1 MTTVLSPP
9 DTSSKVSAPNPPA
22 VTCPPPAPERLP
34 SAAIL
39 IPEFFNPALAF
50 ATFKVG
56 VPERSSKPDL
66 IFIAS
71 AAVNVVLPDLI
82 PAVKLPLTSS
92 PELARLAPLFV
103 VPVSVILAMS
113 GVAAAVPS

>member
-1 MTTVLSPP
+1 MVTVFVPP
-9 DTSSKVSAPNPPA
+9 ETSSKVSAPNPPA

-39 IPEFFNPALAF
+39 IPEFLSPVLAF

-56 VPERSSKPDL
+56 VPVIPSKAPL
-66 IFIAS
+66 TLIAS
-71 AAVNVVLPDLI
+71 AALNVVLPDLI
-82 PAVKLPLTSS
+82 PAVKLPLASS

>member
-1 MTTVLSPP
+1 MVTVFVPP
-9 DTSSKVSAPNPPA
+9 ETNSRVSAPNPVA
-22 VTCPPPAPERLP
+22 VTCPPPPPERLP
-34 SAAIL
+34 SDPML
-39 IPEFFNPALAF
+39 IPEFLSPVLAF

-56 VPERSSKPDL
+56 VLERLSKPDL
-66 IFIAS
+66 TFIAS
-71 AAVNVVLPDLI
+71 AAVNVVDPDLI